1 MPKKVEISHK
11 TIIFTVFFLIF
22 IWFLFFIR
30 DIIMQFFVALLLM
43 AILNP
48 MVTRLSR
55 FKVPRAMSVL
65 LTYLLVFGLFGVVLA
80 GIVPALVDQTTSFIN
95 NLPNYLNNLGLSGA
109 ISERVMEQL
118 LAQLV
123 SLPGQLVKVG
133 VSVFSNI
140 LSVITILIFA
150 FYLLLARDK
159 IDDQLSVFFDHEKKK
174 EIGRLVDL
182 LEIKLGG
189 WARAEV
195 SLMAL
200 VGIFTFVGL
209 TLLGIPFALPLAIL
223 AGLLEIIPTLGPI
236 LAAVPTILIGFS
248 ISFLMGLATAA
259 LAFLVQQVENYIFV
273 PKVMQKSAGVSPI
286 VTLLALAIG
295 FRLTGLVGAVI
306 AVPVVLAIQVL
317 MKEYLLSKDL
327 I

>member
-1 MPKKVEISHK
+1 MPKKIEISHK
-11 TIIFTVFFLIF
+11 TIVFTVLFLIF
-22 IWFLFFIR
+22 IWFLYYIKG
-30 DIIMQFFVALLLM
+30 IILQFFVALLLM
-43 AILNP
+43 AIFNP
-48 MVTRLSR
+48 MVTKLAKLRI
-55 FKVPRAMSVL
+55 PRAVSVL

-80 GIVPALVDQTTSFIN
+80 GIVPALVEQTTSFIN
-95 NLPNYLNNLGLSGA
+95 HLPKYLNNLGLSGA
-109 ISERVMEQL
+109 ISERLMEQL
-118 LAQLV
+118 LSQLV

-159 IDDQLSVFFDHEKKK
+159 IDDQLSVFLGEEKKK

-195 SLMAL
+195 TLMAL
-200 VGIFTFVGL
+200 VGVFTFVGL

-236 LAAVPTILIGFS
+236 LAAVPTVLIGFS
-248 ISFLMGLATAA
+248 ISPLMGLATAA
-259 LAFLVQQVENYIFV
+259 LAFLVQQVENYVFV
-273 PKVMQKSAGVSPI
+273 PKVMEKSAGVSPI
-286 VTLLALAIG
+286 ITLLALAIG
-295 FRLTGLVGAVI
+295 FRLAGLVGAVI
-306 AVPVVLAIQVL
+306 SVPVVLVIQIL
-317 MKEYLLSKDL
+317 MKEYLLSKD
-327 I
+327 

>member
-1 MPKKVEISHK
+1 MFKKIEISHK
-11 TIIFTVFFLIF
+11 TIIFTVSFLIF
-22 IWFLFFIR
+22 LWFLFFIR

-48 MVTRLSR
+48 MVARLSR
-55 FKVPRAMSVL
+55 FRVPRALSVL

-80 GIVPALVDQTTSFIN
+80 GIIPALVEQTTSFIN
-95 NLPNYLNNLGLSGA
+95 NLPAYLNNLGLSGA
-109 ISERVMEQL
+109 VSERLMEQV

-140 LSVITILIFA
+140 LSVITVLIFA

-159 IDDQLSVFFDHEKKK
+159 IDDQLSIFFGQEKKK
-174 EIGRLVDL
+174 EIGRLIDL

-189 WARAEV
+189 WARAELT
-195 SLMAL
+195 LMVL
-200 VGIFTFVGL
+200 VGVFTFVGL
-209 TLLGIPFALPLAIL
+209 VLLGIPFALPLSIL

-236 LAAVPTILIGFS
+236 LSAVPTVLIGFS
-248 ISFLMGLATAA
+248 ISPLMGFATAA
-259 LAFLVQQVENYIFV
+259 LAFLVQQVENYVFV
-273 PKVMQKSAGVSPI
+273 PRVMQKSAGVSPI
-286 VTLLALAIG
+286 ITLLALAIG
-295 FRLTGLVGAVI
+295 LRLIGLVGAVI

-317 MKEYLLSKDL
+317 TKEYLLSKD
-327 I
+327 